1 MLVILF
7 DEPDN
12 DPRGGVVAE
21 FDSPNSSFPPKSVNG
36 VHARLPAIGFDETGV
51 QYNAPMV
58 GADDGFHDDAVVRGV
73 SNALLVAEDPK
84 TYEVPSVR
92 RFPRSIGSRRSS
104 QASSRCSW
112 SVIDPLA
119 DDPCEPTVQRLTPGP
134 SHGLDRVVWAICHHQ
149 RGRPGVRG
157 HSVPQRLPIRH
168 LVRHRHHCGGR
179 AHPRV
184 AGQVHLV
191 STAQLFPTRS
201 AFGPSSQ
208 IVGSEHSARP
218 NVPRRRWAG
227 LVAYRV

>member
-36 VHARLPAIGFDETGV
+36 VHVRLPAIGST
-51 QYNAPMV
+51 
-58 GADDGFHDDAVVRGV
+58 RLV
-73 SNALLVAEDPK
+73 SSTTRRWSELTTASMMMLWSEEFLTRCWLPR
-84 TYEVPSVR
+84 TRRPTRCPRVR

-157 HSVPQRLPIRH
+157 HSVPQRLPIGH